1 MVTHIKF
8 PHIGQFKNAIREV
21 EAATRYI
28 GRNDMDE
35 PIYDPRIPLPVLDIE
50 GTVKL
55 HGTNAAIGYNP
66 QTDELWL
73 QSRSN
78 VLTENADNMG
88 FYAAYGNSDLRYLFR
103 EIPNPAQAPI
113 ILFGEW
119 CGKGIQQTVAISK
132 LPKLFVIFAVQV
144 GEDFLPTF
152 DVRDIQNRIFDIR
165 DFGVTYGAVDF
176 NKPEEVI
183 PEFERV
189 VGIVDQRCPVAA
201 ALGVEGPGEGLVWR
215 ITTPGW
221 SDPRYWFKTKGEEHK
236 VVETK
241 VAIPLGP
248 EMMQGIAD
256 FVSRTVTENRCKQ
269 AVQILR
275 EANKPADKT
284 STGDFIKWIVADI
297 QREEAD
303 TIEVNQFDAKALNN
317 ALAHAAKNWYFQAIA
332 MLT

>member
-28 GRNDMDE
+28 GRNNMDE

-152 DVRDIQNRIFDIR
+152 DVRDIQNRIFNIR

-176 NKPEEVI
+176 NKPEGVI

-236 VVETK
+236 VVQTTEK
-241 VAIPLGP
+241 IPLGP
-248 EMMQGIAD
+248 EMLKDIAD
-256 FVSRTVTENRCKQ
+256 FVARTVTPNRCRQSVDHLAENQLPVDKSSTGEFLSWI
-269 AVQILR
+269 VNDILR
-275 EANKPADKT
+275 E
-284 STGDFIKWIVADI
+284 
-297 QREEAD
+297 EED
-303 TIEVNQFDAKALNN
+303 TIQANQFDGKALRN
-317 ALAHAAKNWYFQAIA
+317 ALSKAAREWYFQVV
-332 MLT
+332 